1 MKQLLTL
8 WPSVEKYVGNYIT
21 LECFALNKITCF
33 NFGRGWRGRHC
44 GRTFFLTGSS
54 KECYSSG
61 FEHSGFNTEQQD
73 IYNSKQK
80 VPKCSLGGDRG
91 IRGAESKLGQLHMNK
106 TYICAWGS
114 AELKAESYKEKQLQG
129 FAVAV
134 LQLIAA
140 SSSVWKIKCILLRLS
155 GSAPSYFLSLPF
167 FFSLPACLKL
177 PLSLLQQCC
186 AELESDYAL
195 LPTSAEHVKGK
206 VSVLPVTVAEPV
218 KMGCWV

>member
-106 TYICAWGS
+106 TYICAWRS
-114 AELKAESYKEKQLQG
+114 AELKAESCKEKQLQG

-177 PLSLLQQCC
+177 PLSLYCN
-186 AELESDYAL
+186 
-195 LPTSAEHVKGK
+195 SAAQ
-206 VSVLPVTVAEPV
+206 S
-218 KMGCWV
+218 